1 MVKVT
6 WTQATQRAK
15 LEPAASSHHGSGLSA
30 GLTQSKSISGP
41 CGFPRDGSQESKL
54 AWSGAQGPRG
64 CDYSLQGTPRAP
76 MRVSVIFPLA
86 CWEKLLEQG

>member
-1 MVKVT
+1 MGNGQMVKVT

-41 CGFPRDGSQESKL
+41 FGFPRESKL
-54 AWSGAQGPRG
+54 AWSGAQGSWG
-64 CDYSLQGTPRAP
+64 CDYSLQGH
-76 MRVSVIFPLA
+76 
-86 CWEKLLEQG
+86 QGLQ